1 MSLIVRARRT
11 SRLLVVTVTSL
22 AALAASSLAFAD
34 GVDVSHWQGSI
45 SWSKVEA
52 AGMQFAFMKAT
63 ESTTYTDTRFATNW
77 AGAKSVGLYRGAY
90 HFARPSSGTA
100 AAQARYF
107 VSKVGSFKGAGTLP
121 PVLDLEAS
129 GGLSVSALR
138 TWTTNWLRT
147 VEDLTGRTPIIY
159 VSPAFWEHYLG
170 DSAAYT
176 HYPLWIAHYG
186 VSSPRVPGGWTRW
199 TFWQRTSSGSVS
211 GISGNVD
218 MNEFSGTSAQ
228 LAALAL
234 TTGGSTTP
242 PPPGPTVPAGAPTA
256 LTMTPSTTAVPA
268 INAPV
273 TFTGELTTTPAGL
286 AASPLPNAGVG
297 LYAKPASSGTW
308 TKVASATTDATGRY
322 EVTTRVTTATDYQAV
337 FAGTPTYAVARST
350 TGRVTAPA
358 RAQQRVDLHKNK
370 PVYRIRKGAKVMLY
384 GHARTSA
391 GPVTGKYV
399 RFYKRPL
406 HGGHWTYFRRT
417 PSLSPTG
424 WYSTN
429 VYPRRATVYKVVS
442 SASTYLLPATSNYVT
457 QRVR

>member
-1 MSLIVRARRT
+1 MLRSGVRAAAEHRHLAESGRSTHDDSTSGLAFEDSPARERSRHPRPGEARRNPVSLIVRARRT

-90 HFARPSSGTA
+90 HFARPSSGSA

-107 VSKVGSFKGAGTLP
+107 VSRVGSFKGAGTLP

-170 DSAAYT
+170 NSTAYT

-186 VSSPRVPGGWTRW
+186 VSSPRVPGGWRVLDVLAAHQQRIGQRHLRQRRHEQVQRDQRPARRARTHHRW
-199 TFWQRTSSGSVS
+199 LDRPAAAGPDRAGRCAHRADHDALDDGGAGDQRPGDVHRRADHDRHRSGSVTAAERRGRPLREARVLRHLDQGRHRDDRHRGSLPGHHPGHDGHRLPGGVRRHPDVRRRPLGHRPRHRARPGTAARRPAQEQS
-211 GISGNVD
+211 G
-218 MNEFSGTSAQ
+218 
-228 LAALAL
+228 
-234 TTGGSTTP
+234 
-242 PPPGPTVPAGAPTA
+242 
-256 LTMTPSTTAVPA
+256 
-268 INAPV
+268 
-273 TFTGELTTTPAGL
+273 
-286 AASPLPNAGVG
+286 LP
-297 LYAKPASSGTW
+297 
-308 TKVASATTDATGRY
+308 DA
-322 EVTTRVTTATDYQAV
+322 
-337 FAGTPTYAVARST
+337 
-350 TGRVTAPA
+350 A
-358 RAQQRVDLHKNK
+358 RA
-370 PVYRIRKGAKVMLY
+370 
-384 GHARTSA
+384 
-391 GPVTGKYV
+391 
-399 RFYKRPL
+399 
-406 HGGHWTYFRRT
+406 
-417 PSLSPTG
+417 
-424 WYSTN
+424 
-429 VYPRRATVYKVVS
+429 PR
-442 SASTYLLPATSNYVT
+442 
-457 QRVR
+457 